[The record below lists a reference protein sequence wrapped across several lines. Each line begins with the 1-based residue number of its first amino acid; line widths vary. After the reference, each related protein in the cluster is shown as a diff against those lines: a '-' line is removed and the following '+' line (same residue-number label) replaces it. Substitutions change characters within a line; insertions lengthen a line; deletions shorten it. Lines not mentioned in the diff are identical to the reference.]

1 MALSAETSAGER
13 RMNEPQPPS
22 PPAQQAPPPCAGEF
36 HDDELILRF
45 DEVIPA
51 DVSVI
56 GPLVERVMGLV
67 RDFGCAAGE
76 EHTIE
81 LALQEA
87 LANAV
92 VHGAGGDASKPVAV
106 SVACEEDRGILVV
119 VRDPGPGFDPHKI
132 PSPVVGENIFESHGR
147 GIYLINR
154 LMDHVEFAHGGTE
167 IRMRKNPTELPG
179 EPSLDS
185 P

>member
-1 MALSAETSAGER
+1 MVASADLPPGER
-13 RMNEPQPPS
+13 RMSEPVPPS
-22 PPAQQAPPPCAGEF
+22 PPPSPPPPVCEF
-36 HDDELILRF
+36 HDDEMLVRF
-45 DEVIPA
+45 DDVIPA
-51 DVSVI
+51 DI
-56 GPLVERVMGLV
+56 GAIAPLVQRVMSLV
-67 RDFGCAAGE
+67 RDYGCAAGE

-106 SVACEEDRGILVV
+106 SVACEEDRGILIV
-119 VRDPGPGFDPHKI
+119 VRDPGPGFDPCNV
-132 PSPVVGENIFESHGR
+132 PSPVVGENVFESHGR
-147 GIYLINR
+147 GIFLINR
-154 LMDHVEFAHGGTE
+154 LMDQVEFARGGTE

-179 EPSLDS
+179 EPSPDS